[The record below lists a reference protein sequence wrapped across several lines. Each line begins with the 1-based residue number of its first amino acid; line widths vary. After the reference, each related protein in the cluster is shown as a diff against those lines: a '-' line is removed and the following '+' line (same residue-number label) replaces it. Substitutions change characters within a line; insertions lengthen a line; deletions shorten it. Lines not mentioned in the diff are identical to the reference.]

1 MATEARTGRG
11 GLVLLTG
18 APGAGRTRL
27 AEQLGDWAGTQ
38 GLRALWSRRR
48 LSPDGPSPAL
58 DPWAQIVRAAVGD
71 ADPAA
76 LIAELDGVAAVPA
89 YGLVP
94 DLVPAAELHCGRT
107 SADRLAIFDGTA
119 RLLGHLAR
127 AQPLLVV
134 LDDFDTAGIASRRF
148 LDFLLPELAEIP
160 MLVVAIGAGSQP
172 LLSLR
177 RVLAW
182 PGPEPPGNEL
192 TGGLGPEV
200 SAGEAEQAGN
210 DALADLAWEDAA
222 VYFGHALDAPTDAA
236 THDDDR
242 ARLLRARG
250 RALLLAGDIDGA
262 RSAYTDAADLARRNG
277 RPDDLARAALGLSSS
292 LDGFEPAG
300 PDPAALPLL
309 EEALAALG
317 PSGPMSGRPASGVLH
332 ARVGARLS
340 MALGSG
346 VRNAPGTGAIRTPEP
361 LGMRPRRQELSIDAV
376 ALARRLNDDAALAA
390 ALVSRCD
397 AFAGPAHREQRLNDA
412 DEIVDLG
419 GRSGDLETELIGRR
433 LRVVAL
439 LEGGLVEAVDAEI
452 AAFASIT
459 DRLGQP
465 RLSWIVALWQG
476 MRALLQGRFAEC
488 ERRNAEVAALGR
500 RARSDRVDALATV
513 QFFGLRVAQDRLV
526 ELEAPARALAARPEA
541 RADSGATHAC
551 LLGLLGRDGGACGE
565 LARLAEGRFG
575 AVGDHDD
582 RWLAALVVLAELA
595 ATLDRRPEAAVLYD
609 LLCPHARCFAV
620 EAMGAVCHG
629 SVSRH
634 LGLLAHALGRWD
646 EADTHFRHAIDDN
659 TSAGAPLLVAHTRS
673 QWSALRRAR
682 DLQTDWEQGLELL
695 VGAEAIYRRLGVD
708 RLADEARQILAR
720 SHEPAASERGG
731 AGNAFR
737 PEGDRWLLSYGG
749 AQASVADSLGMHD
762 LAAFLANPG
771 RSFHVLDLAAGVFAG
786 GVGQAGQRARPAPG
800 SAGNDLSLP
809 HPDLDAQA
817 RSEYRARL
825 AELDAI
831 DATADPVRASLAR
844 AERDFIDGELADVTG
859 LNELEPGADPAERA
873 RRAVAAR
880 IRLSLDR
887 IDDVHPALGRHLRH
901 AVRTATFCSYEPE
914 IPTNWPTSGSTGG

>member
-27 AEQLGDWAGTQ
+27 AEQLCAWTGSHD
-38 GLRALWSRRR
+38 LHALWSRRR
-48 LSPDGPSPAL
+48 PSPDRPAPAL

-76 LIAELDGVAAVPA
+76 LIAQLEGVAAVQA
-89 YGLVP
+89 LGLVP
-94 DLVPAAELHCGRT
+94 DLIPAAEQLRGHP
-107 SADRLAIFDGTA
+107 APDRLALFDGTA

-127 AQPLLVV
+127 AQPLVVV
-134 LDDFDTAGIASRRF
+134 LDDFDGAGIASWRF
-148 LDFLLPELAEIP
+148 LDFLAPELAETP
-160 MLVVAIGAGSQP
+160 MLVVAISAAPQPLPSLARVLTLPGSQP
-172 LLSLR
+172 QGDQPAGRLD
-177 RVLAW
+177 
-182 PGPEPPGNEL
+182 PEAS
-192 TGGLGPEV
+192 V
-200 SAGEAEQAGN
+200 HQAEQVGN
-210 DALADLAWEDAA
+210 AALADLAWEDAA
-222 VYFGHALDAPTDAA
+222 AYYGHALAGAA
-236 THDDDR
+236 TDDDDR

-250 RALLLAGDIDGA
+250 QALLSAGDLDGA
-262 RSAYTDAADLARRNG
+262 RSAYEDAADLARRRD

-292 LDGFEPAG
+292 LGRFEPTAA
-300 PDPAALPLL
+300 DPAALPLL
-309 EEALAALG
+309 EEAMAALT
-317 PSGPMSGRPASGVLH
+317 PSGIQAH
-332 ARVGARLS
+332 VGARLS
-340 MALGSG
+340 MALGS
-346 VRNAPGTGAIRTPEP
+346 VRR
-361 LGMRPRRQELSIDAV
+361 RRQELSDDAV
-376 ALARRLNDDAALAA
+376 GLARRLTDEAALAA
-390 ALVSRCD
+390 ALISRCD
-397 AFAGPAHREQRLNDA
+397 AFAGPAYGDQRLNDA
-412 DEIVDLG
+412 SEIVDLA
-419 GRSGDLETELIGRR
+419 GRSGDLETELVGRR

-439 LEGGLVEAVDAEI
+439 LEGGLVDAVDAEI

-465 RLSWIVALWQG
+465 RLSWIVALWRG

-488 ERRNAEVAALGR
+488 ERRSSEVAALGH
-500 RARSDRVDALATV
+500 RARSDRIDALATV

-541 RADSGATHAC
+541 RADSGATTAC

-565 LARLAEGRFG
+565 LARLAEDRFG
-575 AVGDHDD
+575 AVGDQDE

-609 LLCPHARCFAV
+609 LLCPYAHVFAV
-620 EAMGAVCHG
+620 EAMGSVCHG

-646 EADTHFRHAIDDN
+646 EADTHFRHAIEEN

-682 DLQTDWEQGLELL
+682 DLSTDWEQGLELL

-749 AQASVADSLGMHD
+749 AQASVPDSLGMHD

-786 GVGQAGQRARPAPG
+786 GVGQAGQRARTAPG
-800 SAGNDLSLP
+800 TAGSDPSLP
-809 HPDLDAQA
+809 PPDFDAQA
-817 RSEYRARL
+817 RSEYRTRL

-844 AERDFIDGELADVTG
+844 AERDFIDDELADVTG
-859 LNELEPGADPAERA
+859 LHELEPGADPAERA
-873 RRAVAAR
+873 RRALAAR

-901 AVRTATFCSYEPE
+901 AVRTGTFCSYEPE
-914 IPTNWPTSGSTGG
+914 IPTNWPPSASTGV